1 MTILVDTSVWVEFLR
16 ATGSDH
22 HRWLRQAVADPGTRV
37 AWTEPVLH
45 ELTSGVSSE
54 HEATELGRLLRHGP
68 VLPMDGLVDWADAAR
83 LRRAARRRGHP
94 VRSAIDS
101 LVAAVALRTGTPVLA
116 RDRDFER
123 LAAVSDLELVA
134 P

>member
-1 MTILVDTSVWVEFLR
+1 MVLVDTSVWIEFLR
-16 ATGSDH
+16 STGSDH
-22 HRWLRQAVADPGTRV
+22 HRWLRHAVDDPATHV

-45 ELTSGVSSE
+45 ELVSGVSGE
-54 HEATELGRLLRHGP
+54 DEATELGRMLRHGP

-83 LRRAARRRGHP
+83 LRRAARRNGRP

-101 LVAAVALRTGTPVLA
+101 LVAAVALRTATPVIA
-116 RDRDFER
+116 RDSDFSR
-123 LAAVSDLELVA
+123 LAAVSELHLVE